1 MKRKSEKCF
10 ALLFLVFGILMIF
23 PGCQQVE
30 MLAPL
35 EIKGDV
41 SEIIEVHEVWPS
53 LEKTRVEWNG
63 EKVEAVEVKAL
74 VEDFALYQHYDWMIV
89 AEDGFMV
96 RIGGESVDDTYL
108 SYAADKQWYYI
119 SEKHPVNSRVKRI
132 KEIILIKDES
142 EEPVYDTGLTLII
155 EGENHHFSTGE
166 LLARDHRIVMQ
177 TDGVSRSGDISIEV
191 MKQKQVVPLSDLLDF
206 TDRQMLLMSESGE
219 MRYESKLDGAI
230 ELENGEVH
238 YRGLDPNTSMRNLL
252 GIIVDPPKASNM
264 DAYHDAKYYLE
275 HQVPVLMIFLDGF
288 SYAEY
293 QALMKMH
300 PDYYMAS
307 LPEFAMATSVY
318 KPVTNAG
325 FAAMITGQS
334 PAVNGV
340 HDRSVHELKCAT
352 IFDDVIER
360 GGKSLLV
367 EGGIKILNIEV
378 ETLLNLDQN
387 QNGTSDDEIFTTAME
402 RLDSQEY
409 AYTMVHFHSIDD
421 AGHKS
426 GPQGELTWNRIEA
439 VDGYV
444 RELVEAWDGQVI
456 ITSDHGMHAEED
468 AGNHGEFR
476 AEDLIVPYLVMQ
488 GGKYEK

>member
-1 MKRKSEKCF
+1 MKRKNEKRF
-10 ALLFLVFGILMIF
+10 AILFLVVGILLVF
-23 PGCQQVE
+23 SGCQQAE
-30 MLAPL
+30 TLAPL

-41 SEIIEVHEVWPS
+41 TETIEVHEVWPS
-53 LEKTRVEWNG
+53 LEKIKVEWNK
-63 EKVEAVEVKAL
+63 EKVEAVEVKGL
-74 VEDFALYQHYDWMIV
+74 VEDFALYRHYDWMLV

-108 SYAADKQWYYI
+108 SYSEDKQWYYI

-142 EEPVYDTGLTLII
+142 EDLVYDTGLTLII

-191 MKQKQVVPLSDLLDF
+191 MKQKRVIPLSDLLDSV
-206 TDRQMLLMSESGE
+206 DRQVLLMSHSGE
-219 MRYESKLDGAI
+219 IRYESALDGSI
-230 ELENGEVH
+230 ELENGEIH
-238 YRGLDPNTSMRNLL
+238 YRGLDSNTSMRNLL
-252 GIIVDPPKASNM
+252 GIIVDPPKASIM

-293 QALMKMH
+293 QDLVKMH
-300 PDYYMAS
+300 PDYYLAS

-340 HDRSVHELKCAT
+340 HDRSVRELECAT
-352 IFDDVIER
+352 IFDDVSER
-360 GGKSLLV
+360 GEKSLLV
-367 EGGIKILNIEV
+367 EGELKILNIAG

-402 RLDSQEY
+402 RLDSQKY

-421 AGHKS
+421 AGHMS
-426 GPQGELTWNRIEA
+426 GPQGELTWERIEA

-444 RELVEAWDGQVI
+444 RDLVEMWDGQVI
-456 ITSDHGMHAEED
+456 ITADHGMHAEEE
-468 AGNHGEFR
+468 GGTHGEFR

-488 GGKYEK
+488 GGKDEE